1 VDLVPVGAARRRRS
15 ESREEARQAEEEVT
29 TQAPELAPLHSRI
42 EHYYSAKIERHGPTP
57 LGVDWSCEP
66 TQQLRFVQLLRLC
79 DFQSGFSLDDWGCG
93 YGALLSFIGKRHPEA
108 SVDYLGIDLSPA
120 MIAQARKK
128 SRGRRNARFAVGD
141 CSERVADYAVASGIF
156 NVQIDEP
163 LALWE
168 RFVGHTLRTMA
179 HSTRIGF
186 AVNFLAPLPE
196 GMEGKREL
204 YRPDPA
210 RWVDFC
216 ERELAMK
223 VTLLDRYGMR
233 EFTLL
238 ARH

>member
-1 VDLVPVGAARRRRS
+1 VTAA
-15 ESREEARQAEEEVT
+15 ALD
-29 TQAPELAPLHSRI
+29 LAPLHARI
-42 EHYYSAKIERHGPTP
+42 ERYYSAKIERHGPTP

-79 DFQSGFSLDDWGCG
+79 DFHAAFSLDDWGCG
-93 YGALLSFIGKRHPEA
+93 YGALFGFIGKRHPEA
-108 SVDYLGIDLSPA
+108 GVDYLGIDLSA
-120 MIAQARKK
+120 ALVAQAKKLWRRKRK
-128 SRGRRNARFAVGD
+128 ADFCAGD
-141 CSERVADYAVASGIF
+141 RSPRVADCAVASGIF

-168 RFVGHTLRTMA
+168 GFVAHTLRAMKE
-179 HSTRIGF
+179 STRTGF

-204 YRPDPA
+204 YRPA
-210 RWVDFC
+210 ASKWVGFC
-216 ERELAMK
+216 ENELGMK